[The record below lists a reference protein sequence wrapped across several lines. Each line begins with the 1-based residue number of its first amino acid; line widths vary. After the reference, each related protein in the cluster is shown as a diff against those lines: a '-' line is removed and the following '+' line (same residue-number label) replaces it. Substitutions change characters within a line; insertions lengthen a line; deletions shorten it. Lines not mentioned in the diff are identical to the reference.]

1 MLSKLVATF
10 AIATVLAC
18 PARAASVGVSPYGGR
33 RGHTFM
39 LLRFQVKS
47 RRVTNSWLPACSAG
61 HSSRT
66 ASPGF
71 MVLSS
76 NGGSPSAS
84 LGIARI
90 AHDYG
95 MWVLVRVRCLSG
107 CAVIALSAPR
117 GQLFIVEAGAI
128 GLHQAWIGKDS
139 ARAIPS
145 METTNGVAQTLR
157 AYGLPGWVVD
167 KMMRTPPREVEYM
180 SDAELQAD
188 WCARAAVAASQTSR
202 SIPRRLI
209 PVIRMIAR
217 ATV

>member
-1 MLSKLVATF
+1 MLSKLVAAF

-18 PARAASVGVSPYGGR
+18 PARAASVGVSPFGEQH
-33 RGHTFM
+33 GHTVYALTLSGEIEAGDELRVAS
-39 LLRFQVKS
+39 LLGTALVENRF
-47 RRVTNSWLPACSAG
+47 
-61 HSSRT
+61 
-66 ASPGF
+66 PGF

-76 NGGSPSAS
+76 NGGSTSAS

-95 MWVLVRVRCLSG
+95 MSVLVRVRCLSG

-117 GQLFIVEAGAI
+117 GQLFVVEAGAI

-145 METTNGVAQTLR
+145 METTNRVARTLR
-157 AYGLPGWVVD
+157 AYGLPSWVVD

-180 SDAELQAD
+180 SDAELRQIGAHVQ
-188 WCARAAVAASQTSR
+188 R
-202 SIPRRLI
+202 
-209 PVIRMIAR
+209 
-217 ATV
+217 